1 MALAKATHKPT
12 LDIVANPR
20 KEKYITPMQE

>member
-20 KEKYITPMQE
+20 KEKSITPTQA